1 MKNVKA
7 TQISKIASKNKA
19 KKIYVYTCCITK
31 DALLAY
37 LAVSMNLDWAD
48 DSMKTRLRISLQS
61 SSLPNST
68 SRCSKINKRTYLSSL
83 KVKYDKFYKA
93 FFFKLPIQHRQVL

>member
-7 TQISKIASKNKA
+7 TQISKITSKNGA
-19 KKIYVYTCCITK
+19 KKIYVYTWCITK
-31 DALLAY
+31 DVLLAY
-37 LAVSMNLDWAD
+37 LVVSTNLDWAD
-48 DSMKTRLRISLQS
+48 GSMKTRLRSSLQS

-68 SRCSKINKRTYLSSL
+68 SRCSKTNKRTYLSSL

-93 FFFKLPIQHRQVL
+93 FFFQTTDTA